1 MAHKQ
6 HNTRQAAMVAV
17 LWPDERDYAGFV
29 AISADYMPPTV
40 AEYRAKL
47 LFRAADKGFTESHF
61 VKIAG
66 DANELARWCRDHG
79 RPVDTHARAEYV
91 ALLVKT
97 AHERSQKDRAGG
109 RRDN

>member
-1 MAHKQ
+1 MADEQNSARK
-6 HNTRQAAMVAV
+6 RAMVAV

-47 LFRAADKGFTESHF
+47 LFRAANEGFTESQF

-66 DANELARWCRDHG
+66 NADELARWCRDHG
-79 RPVDTHARAEYV
+79 RPVDTKARADYA
-91 ALLVKT
+91 ALLVKA
-97 AHERSQKDRAGG
+97 AHEGREKDRTGG